1 MSKKNNSV
9 GREPNKIKILVCNII
24 IALCCIASIL
34 TLILGDFM
42 RLDITLTIDKATLA
56 KLMSG
61 ESPSSA
67 PAGIKADGPS
77 TDGMNMDDILE
88 YIPDDWKLE
97 FNIPIQVESK
107 TIAKSS
113 FGTENSVA
121 AVKDLVAKQVDN
133 LVQVMEEKVHEV
145 IDIGVEAL
153 IRKAGDMAKE
163 KIKEAINEEGS
174 TVTEADVNA
183 RLQSEGI
190 ENYEAAIDQLVNE
203 VKVLVRGVLDGTKS
217 SEAIRD
223 FLKGGAEGEERNI
236 LGKVM
241 RIAAKEELKDE
252 HKNEPGYVPSE
263 DEINEQVAEYQKDT
277 LEGYDEFVKEF
288 ADEEGNLNLE
298 TMIIT
303 LINKIQDEG
312 NTNGSTQVS
321 NAPGDEEEAP
331 EVGEGEPEATGSES
345 SGEIKS
351 MDDVKAYVIEKIF
364 GSIDEQTVQ
373 YAGIAMSALGY
384 FLLFIMA
391 CWAYLLIKLIV
402 KVLFCKN
409 KTVGMFFPRM
419 FGWIPHVLFIGL
431 PMLAIKFLPQ
441 ILERIG
447 ADAGESLN
455 TILNMLSVN
464 FTSLTWVSAL
474 CTVIL
479 MVVMFIYYPERRAA
493 KRLRKEEKRAAK
505 AAA

>member
-190 ENYEAAIDQLVNE
+190 ENYEVAIDQLVNE

-252 HKNEPGYVPSE
+252 HKNEPGYTPTDNE
-263 DEINEQVAEYQKDT
+263 IDEKVAEYQKST

-312 NTNGSTQVS
+312 NTNGSKVS
-321 NAPGDEEEAP
+321 NAPGEEEAP

-441 ILERIG
+441 ILERVG
-447 ADAGESLN
+447 AEAGESLT

-493 KRLRKEEKRAAK
+493 KRQRKEEKRAAK

>member
-1 MSKKNNSV
+1 MSKKNSI
-9 GREPNKIKILVCNII
+9 GREPNKTKILVCNLII
-24 IALCCIASIL
+24 IACCIASIL

-42 RLDITLTIDKATLA
+42 RLDIKLTVDKATLA
-56 KLMSG
+56 KLVSG
-61 ESPSSA
+61 ESSPSSA

-77 TDGMNMDDILE
+77 TEGMNMDEILA

-97 FNIPIQVESK
+97 FSVPVQVEAK
-107 TIAKSS
+107 TLAKSS

-174 TVTEADVNA
+174 TVTEAEVNA
-183 RLQSEGI
+183 RLQSKGI
-190 ENYEAAIDQLVNE
+190 ENYEAAIDELVDE
-203 VKVLVRGVLDGTKS
+203 VKVLVRGVLDGTKN

-241 RIAAKEELKDE
+241 EIAAEEELKDE
-252 HKNEPGYVPSE
+252 HKNEPGYDGPSE
-263 DEINEQVAEYQKDT
+263 DEINAKVAEYQKDT

-288 ADEEGNLNLE
+288 ADENGNLNLE

-312 NTNGSTQVS
+312 NTNGSKVS

-331 EVGEGEPEATGSES
+331 EVTEGEGEAETETSGSS

-364 GSIDEQTVQ
+364 GAIDEQTVR
-373 YAGIAMSALGY
+373 YAGIAMSVLGY

-391 CWAYLLIKLIV
+391 CWAYVLIKVIV
-402 KVLFCKN
+402 KMLFCKN
-409 KTVGMFFPRM
+409 KTVGLFFPRM

-431 PMLAIKFLPQ
+431 PMLALKFLPQ
-441 ILERIG
+441 ILEQVG
-447 ADAGESLN
+447 ADAGESLQ

-474 CTVIL
+474 CTVVL
-479 MVVMFIYYPERRAA
+479 LVVLFIYYPERRASKRA
-493 KRLRKEEKRAAK
+493 KKAAK
-505 AAA
+505 AA